1 MPTSNYRS
9 PLRCAGVP
17 EHFNFP
23 WRELA
28 ETDSTG
34 TIAYREYPGGTG
46 AMVKALANNEVDV
59 AILLTEG
66 ALTSI
71 ASGGHHRIVKIY
83 VDTPLEWG
91 IHVAAN
97 SDITQIEQIRGSRY
111 AISRNGSGSHIMAAV
126 HAADRGWPI
135 DALDFVKVRNLDGA
149 RRALPAG
156 DADIFFWEKT
166 MTQPFVDKAEFRR
179 ITTFQSPWP
188 SFVICA
194 SDNVIAH
201 RRRALRQLLERI
213 NTFTSSFMS
222 DCDSALAVA
231 QTYELALPMV
241 ERWFNKTRWNT
252 GFKLSAQ
259 TFGQVLAVL
268 DKLAL
273 GVDRNAK
280 IENMLHRL

>member
-1 MPTSNYRS
+1 MPISNNRS

-17 EHFNFP
+17 EHFNLP

-28 ETDSTG
+28 ETDTTN
-34 TIAYREYPGGTG
+34 TIAYREYRGGTG
-46 AMVKALANNEVDV
+46 AMVKALADDEVDV

-71 ASGGHHRIVKIY
+71 ASGGQHRIVKVY

-91 IHVAAN
+91 IHVAAD
-97 SDITQIEQIRGSRY
+97 SSITEIEQIRGSRY
-111 AISRNGSGSHIMAAV
+111 AISRSGSGSHIMAAV
-126 HAADRGWPI
+126 HAADSGWPI
-135 DALDFVKVRNLDGA
+135 DQLDFVKVRNLEGA

-166 MTQPFVDKAEFRR
+166 MTQPCVDRAEFRR

-194 SDNVIAH
+194 SDYVIAH
-201 RRRALRQLLERI
+201 RRTALRQLLERI
-213 NTFTSSFMS
+213 NALTRSFMS
-222 DCDSALAVA
+222 DCDGALAVA
-231 QTYELALPMV
+231 QTYDLALPIV

-259 TFGQVLAVL
+259 TFSQVLDVL

-273 GVDRNAK
+273 GVDRTAK